1 MVFFQQ
7 QQQQYSSTVPAT
19 AGKYKEEPDW
29 APAPP
34 PRRPDARNVSGANR
48 GAPHEQRDAS
58 SGGLR
63 MPIRN
68 DRESQSYA
76 AAINA
81 VNEATNNEFSEDEA
95 GKALHGLWR
104 VFDAGIGELGAE
116 LNDSLSNKAL
126 FEGEKELD
134 GCA

>member
-7 QQQQYSSTVPAT
+7 QKQYSSTVPAV
-19 AGKYKEEPDW
+19 ARKYQEEPDW

-34 PRRPDARNVSGANR
+34 PRRPDTRDASGANH
-48 GAPHEQRDAS
+48 GAPSEQRDAS

-63 MPIRN
+63 MQIRN

-81 VNEATNNEFSEDEA
+81 VNNATDNEFSNDDV
-95 GKALHGLWR
+95 GKALYGLWR

-126 FEGEKELD
+126 FEGEK
-134 GCA
+134 